1 MKYLALAFSVFCF
14 TALPVEARPYYG
26 GGHHT
31 ASHGGTY
38 KGGKGSSH
46 KDGKYKNEKTGNEY
60 GKHK

>member
-1 MKYLALAFSVFCF
+1 MKYLALALSLSIFFV
-14 TALPVEARPYYG
+14 LPAQARPYYG

-31 ASHGGTY
+31 TSHGGSY

-46 KDGKYKNEKTGNEY
+46 KDGKYRNEKTGNQY